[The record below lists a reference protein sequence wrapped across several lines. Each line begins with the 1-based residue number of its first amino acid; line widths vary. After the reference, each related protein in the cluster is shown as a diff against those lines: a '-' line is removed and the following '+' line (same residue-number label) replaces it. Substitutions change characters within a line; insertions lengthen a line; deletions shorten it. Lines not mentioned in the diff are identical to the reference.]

1 MGINSIERGEIMYCI
16 TKEDVQYEALEK
28 MGRALTEDELIATK
42 KQLEFG
48 IGESISFIYN
58 AIFAEMD

>member
-1 MGINSIERGEIMYCI
+1 
-16 TKEDVQYEALEK
+16 

-48 IGESISFIYN
+48 IGESIGFIYN
-58 AIFAEMD
+58 AIFAEMN